1 MGIFFILAIIGLII
15 LSAICSG
22 LNIALMSLSTT
33 SLKRQSKLGNKY
45 AKRVLP
51 LRKNSHLSLASLL
64 LCNIAAV
71 SATSVLFESK
81 IEGLFAVLATTL
93 LLLIFGEL
101 LPQALFTRFALKF
114 CYYLAPV
121 LWTMIVVTYPVTKL
135 LQLALDRM
143 IGHAPERLHSRDE
156 LGYII
161 SEHLT
166 GESDSELD
174 ESEAEIIQGALGLS
188 EKRVRD
194 IAAPINK
201 VYYLSLDTL
210 LDDAKIDEIKKQ
222 NRSRIPILSDDH
234 TKCHG
239 VLLMK
244 TLVDID
250 FDTWPIHVSD
260 LKLYQTKSV
269 GSMTA
274 LDTMFH
280 KFIASHSHLMPV
292 TDDGKIVAIVTIE
305 DLIEEIFDREI
316 VDEADMERVN

>member
-1 MGIFFILAIIGLII
+1 MTLLFWVAILALII
-15 LSAICSG
+15 FSAICSG
-22 LNIALMSLSTT
+22 LNIALMSLSIRY
-33 SLKRQSKLGNKY
+33 LKRQSTIGNVY

-51 LRKNSHLSLASLL
+51 LRQNSHLSLAAIL

-71 SATSVLFESK
+71 SITSILFDSQ
-81 IEGLFAVLATTL
+81 IQGLLAVIATTL
-93 LLLIFGEL
+93 LLVIFGEL
-101 LPQALFTRFALKF
+101 LPQALFARFALKF
-114 CYYLAPV
+114 SYYLTPV
-121 LWTMIVVTYPVTKL
+121 LWVMIIATYPISKI
-135 LQLALDRM
+135 LQLVLDRL
-143 IGHAPERLHSRDE
+143 IGHQAERLHSRDE

-161 SEHLT
+161 SEHLR
-166 GESDSELD
+166 GEIESELD

-194 IAAPINK
+194 IATPISK
-201 VYYLSLDTL
+201 VYHLTLDTL

-222 NRSRIPILSDDH
+222 NRSRIPIIDEDH
-234 TKCHG
+234 TKCYG
-239 VLLMK
+239 VMLMK
-244 TLVDID
+244 TLVDVD
-250 FDTWPIHVSD
+250 FDTWPIHVRD
-260 LKLYQTKSV
+260 MKLYPTKSV

-316 VDEADMERVN
+316 IDEADMERVN